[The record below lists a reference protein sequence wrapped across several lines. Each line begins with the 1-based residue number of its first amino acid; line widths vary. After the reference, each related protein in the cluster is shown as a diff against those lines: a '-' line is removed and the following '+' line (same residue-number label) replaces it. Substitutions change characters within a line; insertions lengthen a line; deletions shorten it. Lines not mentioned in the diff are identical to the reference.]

1 MKTLTIALAKGRLA
15 DEACALFDRCGLD
28 CSAVQNPGRKLIL
41 EDEAQALRFILAKPS
56 DVPTYVEYGAADLGV
71 VGKDTLLEA
80 HRNLYEVADL
90 GFGACRL
97 AICGPESEAEVWR
110 SIPHKRVGTKYPH
123 VTRSY
128 FRDVCRESV
137 EIIELNGSVELAPLT
152 GLADMIVDIVESGK
166 TLVENGLCV
175 YQSIVPVSA
184 RLIVNR
190 VSMNMQAARLKPLLE
205 AVRKATTVERKEA
218 LE

>member
-1 MKTLTIALAKGRLA
+1 MKTLTIALAKGRLS
-15 DEACALFDRCGLD
+15 EQACEIFENCGID
-28 CSAVQNPGRKLIL
+28 CSFIKNPGRKLIL
-41 EDEAQALRFILAKPS
+41 EDEKQKLRFILAKPS
-56 DVPTYVEYGAADLGV
+56 DVPTYVEYGAADLGI

-90 GFGACRL
+90 DFGACQL
-97 AICGPESEAEVWR
+97 AICGPESKKDSWR

-128 FRDVCRESV
+128 FKDICRESV

-152 GLADMIVDIVESGK
+152 GLADMIVDIVESGR
-166 TLVENGLCV
+166 TLVENGLCI
-175 YQSIVPVSA
+175 YESIVPVSA

-190 VSMNMQAARLKPLLE
+190 VSMNMQAKRIKPLLE
-205 AVRKATTVERKEA
+205 AVRAELSRKN
-218 LE
+218 